1 MQEYR
6 LVPERTTQSRARW
19 DEGEGFVVAALDDPV
34 LVYGE
39 NSSGDEGSGEE
50 SAED

>member
-1 MQEYR
+1 MQEYG
-6 LVPERTTQSRARW
+6 LVPEWTTQHRARW

-39 NSSGDEGSGEE
+39 DSSGDEGGGEG